1 MMTSSNMKYT
11 ILSILFAFAA
21 LTSCIDDDIICV
33 ENTEIPEDITNGYS
47 LNFTVT
53 LDKMGGTRSIEGL
66 GNPMEA
72 MEDYVDLEKFRILFF
87 NKDDKFLFESKSRW
101 VKRLTPTTD
110 DHTRWLV
117 SVPVF
122 PYGNDAEENWEWERI
137 RKTLRN
143 EGFKIAILA
152 NRPEMDM
159 AVEFDDIEQREE
171 WFDNTGPHWGVN
183 DAVGGTEVKDIFDLH
198 HSQYDPIYT
207 YKSYSDAKSYPN
219 NPYYEFITGKGT
231 HKGYKGDA
239 PSTYDVRTMSS
250 TSSWVTWD
258 KAITTWGTKKDD
270 NGNLVPG
277 TVRYFRLPDESYP
290 IPMYGI
296 QQFEPLTDWKE
307 GTTYNLTR
315 KGDVTDKPI
324 SLLRSVVKVELIIPK
339 TTYKEMEYVYVI
351 YPNIYAR
358 CEPMNVWKP
367 TDELWGESHTNG
379 TCSDW
384 DHIAAYGPISRST
397 DAASTGVKEYQNR
410 MLWFYGAWRN
420 KWPFEAGNGFD
431 SESRF
436 DELAAEGFGEDTYP
450 QIYNS
455 CIQRNTAVAYDIEKN
470 NFDTN
475 EYFRYIVYL
484 GERDI
489 NDPSKLNELG
499 KVGSGS
505 ATISYWRF
513 KFKNGKAYNIPFTDL
528 RNVSNLDDII
538 DDMESIDSQGRP
550 TTGSGDGMDEY
561 EKEVHNMNSTWPKP
575 WPLIRNHVY
584 RITVTTKDEMS
595 YYWNFGEIS
604 FGTENDMTNAA
615 NWSNPGGVETKKL
628 YHNILSN
635 SVVSNGKVSATIDWG
650 WGDNNPKLTRNSD
663 NQFNSDSQIN
673 GYTSIKTGKGEN
685 SNKANPDDRTT
696 VLTLP
701 TSKVIKK
708 LTLYSFVKDFNQ
720 NNKVTYAIKSS
731 ENHAA
736 GETVNVNNGTET
748 VATLTFGFAGEAKF
762 QGIKD
767 SKITDDMRYYIEGNG
782 VNGTGTSGTVYIIKP
797 KYSGSIEVGVVLN
810 ADKGFYVLEDDIALD
825 NYNGIKVTAK
835 YQGLYSFSVKRGST
849 YKIFCTGSKLGF
861 YGFNYTYST
870 DDTPYYW
877 SNVAGIDTSKE
888 SGMYASDASNPDK
901 FVFGDEMYEEYT
913 PTNEI
918 SFTSSNS
925 GKQICYIAEIKVEN
939 RDNSMTDYWELL
951 NSPNNAELKA
961 DNKVIN
967 EFRGLKFTGG
977 TIRVYDRKD
986 DEDKD
991 KFCLIG
997 NTKIIFPSLSKAY
1010 TITIKGRTAVSG
1022 TTPSIQ
1028 PVGTSAT
1035 SGQHTF
1041 NDDESTFTWEVAANS
1056 AVQLQLANNGGGVY
1070 LYEASVEPQSGNSA
1084 QATRA
1089 ADGGLNFKI
1098 KSEDLHSESI
1108 RFD

>member
-21 LTSCIDDDIICV
+21 LTSCIDDDLICV
-33 ENTEIPEDITNGYS
+33 EDTEVPEDITNGYS

-72 MEDYVDLEKFRILFF
+72 MEDYVDLEKFRVLFF

-110 DHTRWLV
+110 DYTRWFV

-122 PYGNDAEENWEWERI
+122 SYGNDAEENWKWKEI
-137 RKTLRN
+137 RETLTT
-143 EGFKIAILA
+143 EKFKIAILA

-159 AVEFDDIEQREE
+159 AVEFDEIEQREE

-183 DAVGGTEVKDIFDLH
+183 DAVGGTEVKDVFDLH

-207 YKSYSDAKSYPN
+207 YKSYSDEKSYPN
-219 NPYYEFITGKGT
+219 NPYYEFVTGKGT
-231 HKGYKGDA
+231 HTGYKGDT
-239 PSTYDVRTMSS
+239 PGTYDVRTMSS

-258 KAITTWGTKKDD
+258 KAIETD
-270 NGNLVPG
+270 NGEEGDKRKTG
-277 TVRYFRLPDESYP
+277 TVRYFRTPDENYP

-324 SLLRSVVKVELIIPK
+324 SLLRSVVKLELIIPK
-339 TTYKEMEYVYVI
+339 TTYKEMEYVYII

-367 TDELWGESHTNG
+367 TDELWGESHNNG
-379 TCSDW
+379 VCSDW

-397 DAASTGVKEYQNR
+397 DPASTGVKEYQNR

-420 KWPFEAGNGFD
+420 KWLFEAGNGFD

-470 NFDTN
+470 NFDTDD
-475 EYFRYIVYL
+475 YFRYIVYL
-484 GERDI
+484 GERNI
-489 NDPSKLNELG
+489 NDPSKLNALG
-499 KVGSGS
+499 NSSSGGP
-505 ATISYWRF
+505 TISYWRF
-513 KFKNGKAYNIPFTDL
+513 KFNNGKAYNIPLTDL
-528 RNVSNLDDII
+528 RNFSNLDDII
-538 DDMESIDSQGRP
+538 DNVESTDSQGRP
-550 TTGSGDGMDEY
+550 TTNDTDKMHKY
-561 EKEVHNMNSTWPKP
+561 ENEVQDMNSDWPKP

-584 RITVTTKDEMS
+584 RITVTTKDKMS
-595 YYWNFGEIS
+595 YYWNFGEIG
-604 FGTENDMTNAA
+604 FGTQNDMTNAT
-615 NWSNPGGVETKKL
+615 NWINPRGVEINKP
-628 YHNILSN
+628 LSYDDLN
-635 SVVSNGKVSATIDWG
+635 QNTNNVNQDVKIKWWESDNLSTAPTLNGKFETGTYKIDG
-650 WGDNNPKLTRNSD
+650 KNPIMIGSGVTTTLTVPEEK
-663 NQFNSDSQIN
+663 I
-673 GYTSIKTGKGEN
+673 IEE
-685 SNKANPDDRTT
+685 
-696 VLTLP
+696 LTLRSYVNKTLKDEIPINYP
-701 TSKVIKK
+701 TK
-708 LTLYSFVKDFNQ
+708 
-720 NNKVTYAIKSS
+720 
-731 ENHAA
+731 
-736 GETVNVNNGTET
+736 
-748 VATLTFGFAGEAKF
+748 
-762 QGIKD
+762 
-767 SKITDDMRYYIEGNG
+767 
-782 VNGTGTSGTVYIIKP
+782 GTSGITINTPSNDPKVSITTWNNQTGYKFDTNYSSTNNIQLSNGERGFKAGDKITVSGC
-797 KYSGSIEVGVVLN
+797 YSHDTSVGTLVLN
-810 ADKGFYVLEDDIALD
+810 TGNETYSFDLINLKKTTTFQEKSYTLTQDCDYVYLGRAGGTGVLAKT
-825 NYNGIKVTAK
+825 IKVTCPEA
-835 YQGLYSFSVKRGST
+835 VKP
-849 YKIFCTGSKLGF
+849 I
-861 YGFNYTYST
+861 
-870 DDTPYYW
+870 YYW
-877 SNVAGIDTSKE
+877 SNVDGVT
-888 SGMYASDASNPDK
+888 YN
-901 FVFGDEMYEEYT
+901 YEEKGMNAFVGQEGYYDT
-913 PTNEI
+913 YRFPVGKNSV
-918 SFTSSNS
+918 SFTNS
-925 GKQICYIAEIKVEN
+925 ASGEEVGFIALVKTAN
-939 RDNSMTDYWELL
+939 ADGTPDYWGLL

-961 DNKVIN
+961 DDKVIN

-997 NTKIIFPSLSKAY
+997 NTTITFPSLSEDY
-1010 TITIKGRTAVSG
+1010 TITVKGRAKGS
-1022 TTPSIQ
+1022 TTPSIE
-1028 PVGTSAT
+1028 PVTSTT

-1041 NDDESTFTWEVAANS
+1041 DNNESTFTWTVNAN
-1056 AVQLQLANNGGGVY
+1056 ATVQLQLANNNEGVY
-1070 LYEASVEPQSGNSA
+1070 IYEAKVEPQSGNSIR
-1084 QATRA
+1084 ATRA

-1098 KSEDLHSESI
+1098 KSEDLHSKSI